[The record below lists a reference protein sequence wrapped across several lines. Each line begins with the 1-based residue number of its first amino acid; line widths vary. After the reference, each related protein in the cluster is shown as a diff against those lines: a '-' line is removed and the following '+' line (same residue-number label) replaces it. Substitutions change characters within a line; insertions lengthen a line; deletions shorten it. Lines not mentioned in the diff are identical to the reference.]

1 MAASS
6 NLAIHNLKSVLDFI
20 FKMHGGF
27 KLSDLTS
34 RFNERICLNRREEFD
49 NRLKVVEGALVEF
62 ADKNF
67 MRDLNDI
74 MDSDRDSLYHE
85 LFFRLVCWYDDRG
98 HPNIHEDVFPVT
110 FIIILF
116 ECVLLNDKMIER
128 QYFFMDNY
136 RDTIVQKI
144 RFEREAGLLQLIDCV
159 YGESLEWQ
167 SYKTALY
174 TAIAFVQV
182 DTHLF
187 YLQSDSLYDEDEF
200 VYGIDYYADEYYKGG
215 LDNYHKRVHY
225 RWLTSSSPEDYAE
238 DYEEFR
244 EMVHAYPNIELATM
258 NLKPKDH
265 EENKKKL
272 AIFLKNDTVRHLL
285 IHEHELL
292 EGLMTPE
299 WRQAMLQT
307 CQRNR
312 ALYAMKA
319 TMLCS
324 AQLSGS
330 GLALG
335 SFLWRHIFHEHVIP
349 FFSLDLE
356 N

>member
-1 MAASS
+1 MA
-6 NLAIHNLKSVLDFI
+6 LAIQNVKSVLDCI

-67 MRDLNDI
+67 MRDLND

-85 LFFRLVCWYDDRG
+85 LFYRLLWWYEDRG

-116 ECVLLNDKMIER
+116 ECVLLNDQMIER
-128 QYFFMDNY
+128 QYFFMDGY

-174 TAIAFVQV
+174 AAIAFEQV
-182 DTHLF
+182 DTHAF
-187 YLQSDSLYDEDEF
+187 FLQDDSLYDEDEL
-200 VYGIDYYADEYYKGG
+200 VYDEDYNERVGFGDY
-215 LDNYHKRVHY
+215 RQSVHY
-225 RWLTSSSPEDYAE
+225 RWLNSSSPEDYAE

-244 EMVHAYPNIELATM
+244 EMVQAYPNIELVTR

-285 IHEHELL
+285 INEDELL
-292 EGLMTPE
+292 EGGLMTPE

-330 GLALG
+330 GLAFG